1 MHFVSRILN
10 LLFAGHTNWQ
20 ETATLTENLV
30 GYLSP
35 LKDIPLKNNGLH
47 PKNIPK
53 ACYEA
58 IMMFILYNGFTKMDL
73 NLNELHFSYDFW
85 YYLIT

>member
-1 MHFVSRILN
+1 MHFVSRILD

-20 ETATLTENLV
+20 ETTTLTENMV
-30 GYLSP
+30 GYLSL

-58 IMMFILYNGFTKMDL
+58 IMMFIL
-73 NLNELHFSYDFW
+73 
-85 YYLIT
+85 